1 MFLLKHLTRPELL
14 FVLLWA
20 SQGIRMAWPSAAA
33 DLAGAVLAA
42 AFILRVFA
50 FLRRPTIV
58 LCCTL
63 AALAAVLIFIYGSPA
78 NVLVGFKAAP
88 MFAGFFGSIVLLR
101 ATGEQLQQITQARA
115 LFARL
120 KPDHRLGGFLVGSHL
135 LSVVLGPGAYA
146 ITAPIIGRAEDEE
159 DDPSAPGGSRPV
171 AAESGQT
178 VRHREHPPAVPDR
191 SPPVAGESKGEQ
203 ERLAAMRACHRGG
216 GLAGLWSP
224 FWIAMALSSQ
234 YVPGV
239 PLWHTM
245 ALGMSM
251 AACAL
256 TASHVL
262 FAPEPSV
269 ALLWQALRS
278 LQPIVP
284 PVAACVLSVA
294 LLSGLTVLSG
304 LEALIVS
311 VPVLCALAL
320 LAKGRRAFVTGVA
333 RTYRGTAHVGNEI
346 SILTISLALGGVI
359 RYVFAETGTTDWIGG
374 LDLPAA
380 AVIAVMIGATSLGA
394 LVGVHQIVSVSL
406 LLSVFTDL
414 PVRVAGVVLIEST
427 LAAWS
432 CSSIIGLSAIMVGTA
447 TAMFHVTP
455 GQVILGPNLK
465 FAVLFATGA
474 ILVLAGVNTLLV

>member
-1 MFLLKHLTRPELL
+1 MLLLKHLTRPEPL

-20 SQGIRMAWPSAAA
+20 SQGIRMVWPSTAA

-63 AALAAVLIFIYGSPA
+63 TALAAVLIFIYGGPA
-78 NVLVGFKAAP
+78 NLLVGFKAAP

-101 ATGEQLQQITQARA
+101 ATGEQLQQIAQART

-120 KPDHRLGGFLVGSHL
+120 EPDHRLGGFLVGTHL

-146 ITAPIIGRAEDEE
+146 ITAPIVGQSKVEE
-159 DDPSAPGGSRPV
+159 
-171 AAESGQT
+171 
-178 VRHREHPPAVPDR
+178 EH
-191 SPPVAGESKGEQ
+191 
-203 ERLAAMRACHRGG
+203 LAAMRACHRGG

-269 ALLWQALRS
+269 ALLWRALRS

-284 PVAACVLSVA
+284 PVAVCVLSVA
-294 LLSGLTVLSG
+294 LLSGVTVLSG

-333 RTYRGTAHVGNEI
+333 HTYRGTAHVGNEI

-359 RYVFAETGTTDWIGG
+359 RYVFAQTGTTDWIGG

-380 AVIAVMIGATSLGA
+380 AVIAIMIGATSLGA

-455 GQVILGPNLK
+455 GKVILGPNLR
-465 FAVLFATGA
+465 FAVLFALGA
-474 ILVLAGVNTLLV
+474 ILALAGVNALLV

>member
-1 MFLLKHLTRPELL
+1 MVLLKQLTRPETL
-14 FVLLWA
+14 FVLLWG
-20 SQGIRMAWPSAAA
+20 SQVVRMAWPSTAT

-42 AFILRVFA
+42 AFILRVFV
-50 FLRRPTIV
+50 FLRRATIV

-63 AALAAVLIFIYGSPA
+63 AALAAVLIFIYGGPA

-120 KPDHRLGGFLVGSHL
+120 EPDHRLGGFLVGTHL

-146 ITAPIIGRAEDEE
+146 ITAPIVGRSKVEE
-159 DDPSAPGGSRPV
+159 
-171 AAESGQT
+171 
-178 VRHREHPPAVPDR
+178 EH
-191 SPPVAGESKGEQ
+191 
-203 ERLAAMRACHRGG
+203 LAAMRACHRGG

-269 ALLWQALRS
+269 ALLWRALRS

-284 PVAACVLSVA
+284 PVAVCVLTVA
-294 LLSGLTVLSG
+294 VLSGVTVLSG

-311 VPVLCALAL
+311 VPVLCAVAL
-320 LAKGRRAFVTGVA
+320 LAKGRRAFVTGLA
-333 RTYRGTAHVGNEI
+333 ATYRGTAHVGNEI

-359 RYVFAETGTTDWIGG
+359 RYVFAETGTTEWIGG
-374 LDLPAA
+374 LGLPAM
-380 AVIAVMIGATSLGA
+380 AVIAIMIGATSLGA
-394 LVGVHQIVSVSL
+394 LAGVHQIVSVSL

-455 GQVILGPNLK
+455 GKVILGPNLK
-465 FAVLFATGA
+465 FAVLFAVGA
-474 ILVLAGVNTLLV
+474 ILVLAGVNALLV

>member
-1 MFLLKHLTRPELL
+1 MFLLKQLTRPENL
-14 FVLLWA
+14 FVLLWG
-20 SQGIRMAWPSAAA
+20 SQVVRMAWPSTAT

-42 AFILRVFA
+42 AFILRVFV
-50 FLRRPTIV
+50 FLRRATIV

-63 AALAAVLIFIYGSPA
+63 AALAAVLIFVYGDPA

-101 ATGEQLQQITQARA
+101 ATGDQLQQITQARA

-146 ITAPIIGRAEDEE
+146 ITAPIIGQSKVEE
-159 DDPSAPGGSRPV
+159 
-171 AAESGQT
+171 
-178 VRHREHPPAVPDR
+178 EH
-191 SPPVAGESKGEQ
+191 
-203 ERLAAMRACHRGG
+203 LAAMRACHRGG
-216 GLAGLWSP
+216 GVAGLWSP

-269 ALLWQALRS
+269 ALLWRALRS

-284 PVAACVLSVA
+284 PVAVCVLTVA
-294 LLSGLTVLSG
+294 VLSGVTVLSG

-333 RTYRGTAHVGNEI
+333 NTYRGTAHVGNEI

-359 RYVFAETGTTDWIGG
+359 RYVFAETGTTAWIGG

-380 AVIAVMIGATSLGA
+380 AVIAIMIGATSLGA

-414 PVRVAGVVLIEST
+414 PVQVAGVVLIEST

-465 FAVLFATGA
+465 FAVLFAVGA
-474 ILVLAGVNTLLV
+474 ILVLAGVNALLV

>member
-1 MFLLKHLTRPELL
+1 MFLLRQLTRPETL
-14 FVLLWA
+14 FVLLWG
-20 SQGIRMAWPSAAA
+20 SQVVRMAWPSTAA

-42 AFILRVFA
+42 AFILRVFV
-50 FLRRPTIV
+50 FLRRATIV

-63 AALAAVLIFIYGSPA
+63 AALAAVLIFLYGGPA

-120 KPDHRLGGFLVGSHL
+120 KPDHRLGGFLVGTHL

-146 ITAPIIGRAEDEE
+146 ITAPIVGRSRDEQ
-159 DDPSAPGGSRPV
+159 DDPSAPGGSRPLV
-171 AAESGQT
+171 LESTAGK
-178 VRHREHPPAVPDR
+178 EHPPAPGR
-191 SPPVAGESKGEQ
+191 SRPVAGESTAAE
-203 ERLAAMRACHRGG
+203 EHLAAMRACHRGG

-239 PLWHTM
+239 PLWHSM

-251 AACAL
+251 AVCAL

-269 ALLWQALRS
+269 ALLWRALRS

-284 PVAACVLSVA
+284 PVAVCVLTVA
-294 LLSGLTVLSG
+294 VLSGVTPLSG

-320 LAKGRRAFVTGVA
+320 LAKGRRALVTGVA
-333 RTYRGTAHVGNEI
+333 ATYRGTAHVGNEI

-380 AVIAVMIGATSLGA
+380 AVIAIMIGATSLGA

-455 GQVILGPNLK
+455 AQVILGPNLK

-474 ILVLAGVNTLLV
+474 ILVLAGVNAWLV

>member
-1 MFLLKHLTRPELL
+1 MVLLKQLARPEPL
-14 FVLLWA
+14 FVLLWG
-20 SQGIRMAWPSAAA
+20 SQVVRMAWPSTAT
-33 DLAGAVLAA
+33 DLAGAVLAG
-42 AFILRVFA
+42 AFILRVFV

-63 AALAAVLIFIYGSPA
+63 AALAAVLIFLYGGPA

-101 ATGEQLQQITQARA
+101 ATGDQLQQIAQARA

-135 LSVVLGPGAYA
+135 LAVVLGPGAYA
-146 ITAPIIGRAEDEE
+146 ITAPIIGRSKDEE
-159 DDPSAPGGSRPV
+159 DDPSAPGGSR
-171 AAESGQT
+171 S
-178 VRHREHPPAVPDR
+178 
-191 SPPVAGESKGEQ
+191 VAGESTAEQ
-203 ERLAAMRACHRGG
+203 EHLAAMRACHRGG
-216 GLAGLWSP
+216 GVAGLWSP

-269 ALLWQALRS
+269 TLLWRALRS

-284 PVAACVLSVA
+284 PVAVCVLTVA
-294 LLSGLTVLSG
+294 VLSGVTVLSG

-333 RTYRGTAHVGNEI
+333 STYRGTAHVGNEI

-359 RYVFAETGTTDWIGG
+359 RYVFAETGTTEWIGG

-380 AVIAVMIGATSLGA
+380 AVIAIMIGATSLGA

-465 FAVLFATGA
+465 FAVLFAAGA
-474 ILVLAGVNTLLV
+474 ILVLAGVNALLV

>member
-1 MFLLKHLTRPELL
+1 MFLLKQLTRPEPL
-14 FVLLWA
+14 FVLLWG
-20 SQGIRMAWPSAAA
+20 SQVVRMAWPSATA

-42 AFILRVFA
+42 AFILRVFL

-63 AALAAVLIFIYGSPA
+63 AALAAVLIFLYGGPA

-135 LSVVLGPGAYA
+135 LAVVLGPGAYA
-146 ITAPIIGRAEDEE
+146 ITAPIIGESKVEDE
-159 DDPSAPGGSRPV
+159 
-171 AAESGQT
+171 
-178 VRHREHPPAVPDR
+178 H
-191 SPPVAGESKGEQ
+191 
-203 ERLAAMRACHRGG
+203 LAAMRACHRGG
-216 GLAGLWSP
+216 GVAGLWSP

-269 ALLWQALRS
+269 ALLWRALRS

-284 PVAACVLSVA
+284 PVAVCVLTVA
-294 LLSGLTVLSG
+294 LLSGVTVLSG

-333 RTYRGTAHVGNEI
+333 NTYRGTAHVGNEI

-380 AVIAVMIGATSLGA
+380 AVIAIMIGATSLGA

-474 ILVLAGVNTLLV
+474 ILVLAGVNALLV

>member
-1 MFLLKHLTRPELL
+1 MFLLKHLTRPEPL

-63 AALAAVLIFIYGSPA
+63 AALAAVLIFIYGGPA

-146 ITAPIIGRAEDEE
+146 ITAPIIGRAGDEE
-159 DDPSAPGGSRPV
+159 DAPSAPGGSR
-171 AAESGQT
+171 
-178 VRHREHPPAVPDR
+178 R
-191 SPPVAGESKGEQ
+191 VAGESKAEQ
-203 ERLAAMRACHRGG
+203 EHLAAMRACHRGG
-216 GLAGLWSP
+216 GMAGLWSP

-269 ALLWQALRS
+269 ALLWRALRS

-284 PVAACVLSVA
+284 PVAVCVLSVA
-294 LLSGLTVLSG
+294 LLSGVTVLSG

-333 RTYRGTAHVGNEI
+333 HTYRGTAHVGNEI

-380 AVIAVMIGATSLGA
+380 AVIAIMIGATSLGA

-474 ILVLAGVNTLLV
+474 ILVLAGVNALLV